1 MDLDRNIPKATRS
14 LTTLGHMR
22 VLGIRRFQ
30 ARCLNPQCLHEVRS
44 LISNDL
50 PDGMTLA
57 SMGARMICKRCN
69 KFGADVW
76 PDWKGPSRRNT
87 TLKSELGHRHPL
99 PGAPPVRLHDMTD
112 QSTRK

>member
-30 ARCLNPQCLHEVRS
+30 ARCLNPQCLHEVLS

-76 PDWKGPSRRNT
+76 PDWKRSVRPEHNAQKQARAPASPTGSPSR
-87 TLKSELGHRHPL
+87 SP
-99 PGAPPVRLHDMTD
+99 A
-112 QSTRK
+112 